1 MKNTVYQTK
10 VSASGGRDG
19 KIKSEDGVLELD
31 VRMPNSMGGK
41 GGEFTNPEQMF
52 AGGYAACFDG
62 ALNLVARQKRQK
74 ISSVVNATVGLQI
87 SETEGANI
95 IVNLDVEINGVER
108 DVAQEL
114 LELAHQTCPYS
125 KAISGNV
132 DVALQLV

>member
-19 KIKSEDGVLELD
+19 KIKSEDGIIELD

-41 GGEFTNPEQMF
+41 GGEFTNPEQLF

-74 ISSVVNATVGLQI
+74 INSVVNATVGLQL

-95 IVNLDVEINGVER
+95 IVNLDVEINGVEKE
-108 DVAQEL
+108 VAQEL

-125 KAISGNV
+125 KAINGNV
-132 DVALQLV
+132 DVTLQLV